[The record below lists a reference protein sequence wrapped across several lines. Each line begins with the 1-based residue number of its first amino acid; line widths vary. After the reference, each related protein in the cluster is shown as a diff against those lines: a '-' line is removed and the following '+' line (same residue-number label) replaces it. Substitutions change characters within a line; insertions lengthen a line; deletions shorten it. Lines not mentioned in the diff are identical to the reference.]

1 MKRKTL
7 AVLLSV
13 LLVVSAVLVLTA
25 CNKEYTIT
33 FRNSNNAKMDEL
45 QTVKGKVEYTKKN
58 LTADDRVFDGWYD
71 SLTNNADGTQT

>member
-25 CNKEYTIT
+25 CNKRIHHY
-33 FRNSNNAKMDEL
+33 
-45 QTVKGKVEYTKKN
+45 V
-58 LTADDRVFDGWYD
+58 
-71 SLTNNADGTQT
+71 